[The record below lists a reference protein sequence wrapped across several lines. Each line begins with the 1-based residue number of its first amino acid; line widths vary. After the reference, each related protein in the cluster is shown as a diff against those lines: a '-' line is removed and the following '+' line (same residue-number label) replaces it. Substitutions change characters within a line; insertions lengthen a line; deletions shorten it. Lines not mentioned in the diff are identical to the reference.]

1 MSLSVIIP
9 SKRISNLMPCVS
21 FLRRHEPGVRIIAVD
36 DGIDWG
42 HINGWLN
49 YSRVDVI
56 PGAKPFIYS
65 RNCNLGI
72 SAAGTDDIVL
82 LNDDALLKVE
92 CGFSIMQHQWAANPQ
107 YGLIASSLDHCGTP
121 EQIRRGT
128 DGLREL
134 PVMAVFACVFIP
146 RSTIDRVG
154 LLDERY
160 GVNADG
166 QSVRG
171 YGVEDA
177 DYSKS
182 VRNAGLKLGVSDS
195 CFVTHTELPSTF
207 GHRDSRPGTRK
218 TADVRLH
225 ERVYREKWGERP
237 YV

>member
-9 SKRISNLMPCVS
+9 SRNVDNLEVCVTAV
-21 FLRRHEPGVRIIAVD
+21 REHEPDMRIIVID
-36 DGIDWG
+36 DGLP
-42 HINGWLN
+42 WLN
-49 YSRVDVI
+49 DKRWAYTLKIVAG
-56 PGAKPFIYS
+56 PKPFVFAKAINAGM
-65 RNCNLGI
+65 R
-72 SAAGTDDIVL
+72 AAGTDDIVA
-82 LNDDALLKVE
+82 LNDDAILKTPR
-92 CGFSIMQHQWAANPQ
+92 GFSIMQEQWRVNPQ

-134 PVMAVFACVFIP
+134 PVMAVFACVLIP

-160 GVNADG
+160 GVNAEG
-166 QSVRG
+166 QGVRG

-182 VRNAGLKLGVSDS
+182 VRKAGLKLAVSDS

-207 GHRDSRPGTRK
+207 GHRDAKPGIPK

-225 ERVYREKWGERP
+225 ERLYREKWGERP